1 MLKFFRHIRRNLLYE
16 GKTVKYLKYAIGE
29 IVLVVI
35 GILIALAINNANER
49 RKDAAKEQAVLRQ
62 LQEDYQAN
70 LLQLEEKIGMREQM
84 IRSCFQIL
92 DYIDHPAR
100 ANRDSLISHFS
111 NLLVDPTF
119 DPIQNDLVVSGNI
132 RLLRNVQL
140 KQLLTRWTSEVVQLT
155 EVEREWQKIRSEV
168 YMPFSISS
176 GIAREVTDAFW
187 RDEDPPVFILSQN
200 IRINFTIGKSAHTP
214 ELGTLLDYSE
224 LEGIVVNAF
233 TLNHVGNLQS
243 QVLHDRIE
251 EILALIEADLY
262 QE

>member
-1 MLKFFRHIRRNLLYE
+1 MRFFRQLRQNLLAE
-16 GKTVKYLKYAIGE
+16 GKTLKYLKYAVGE

-49 RKDAAKEQAVLRQ
+49 RKEAAREQAVLLQ

-92 DYIDHPAR
+92 DYIDNPAR
-100 ANRDSLISHFS
+100 ALQDSLITHFS
-111 NLLVDPTF
+111 NLIVDPTF

-132 RLLRNVQL
+132 RLLRNEQL
-140 KQLLTRWTSEVVQLT
+140 KQLLTRWTSEVVQRT

-168 YMPFSISS
+168 YMPYIIRS

-187 RDEDPPVFILSQN
+187 RDEDPPVFILSQD
-200 IRINFTIGKSAHTP
+200 IRIDFKIGKSAHTP
-214 ELGTLLDYSE
+214 ELTSLLDQPE
-224 LEGIVVNAF
+224 LEGIVANAF

-243 QVLHDRIE
+243 QVLHDRIK
-251 EILALIEADLY
+251 EILALIEGDLY